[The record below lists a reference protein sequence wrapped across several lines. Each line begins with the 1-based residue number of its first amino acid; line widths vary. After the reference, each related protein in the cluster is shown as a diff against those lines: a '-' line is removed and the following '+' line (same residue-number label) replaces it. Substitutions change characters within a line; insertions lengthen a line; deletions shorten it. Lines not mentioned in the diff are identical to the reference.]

1 MSALNWT
8 QKVGLPPRSKRERGS
23 AAIELAAA
31 IPIVILVLAAL
42 LQVASVVSTTS
53 VANQAARDG
62 ARAASLGHSASAAVE
77 KSLPG
82 NMVPKSVQT
91 LPDGGVE
98 VQLEA
103 KRVVPFMPSLTV
115 TRSVDMP

>member
-1 MSALNWT
+1 MSALNRK
-8 QKVGLPPRSKRERGS
+8 QKFGLPPRSKRDRGS

-31 IPIVILVLAAL
+31 IPIVVLVLAAL
-42 LQVASVVSTTS
+42 LQVASVVITTS
-53 VANQAARDG
+53 AANQAARDG
-62 ARAASLGHSASAAVE
+62 ARAISLGHSPTVAVE

-82 NMVPKSVQT
+82 NMTPKSVQT
-91 LPDGGVE
+91 LPSGGVE

-103 KRVVPFMPSLTV
+103 KRMVPFIPSVTV